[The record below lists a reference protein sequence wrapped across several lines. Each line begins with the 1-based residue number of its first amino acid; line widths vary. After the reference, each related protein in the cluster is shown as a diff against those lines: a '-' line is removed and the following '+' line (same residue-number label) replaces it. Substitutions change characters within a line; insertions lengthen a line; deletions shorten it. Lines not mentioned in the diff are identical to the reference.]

1 MTQIFTLKTDYQK
14 VCDFNQ
20 AFDFP
25 QYDYIQSNDFQNEKC
40 LKLRLA
46 LIEEELSELTTAYE
60 KHDYIEEMDACADI
74 LYVAY
79 GMAYTYKIDSDKFLN
94 NLIKDNNLSLFQN
107 IKNNQTET
115 KTKLDLLDLIFGQ
128 FKKLTERI
136 SLQILTLR
144 SENSLLTECCNL
156 NNKEWIN
163 ALHNLIIYV
172 YDFQVVAKYNSDK
185 IFTLVHD
192 SNMTKLCKTEIEAI
206 QTLQKYQQE
215 FENKKSPYDS
225 PYYYQLTDGTYSG
238 YYIVKNKSTGKALKS
253 INYTE
258 VKLNLTDFVF

>member
-1 MTQIFTLKTDYQK
+1 MTQKPEKTCLSQILTLKTDYQK

-25 QYDYIQSNDFQNEKC
+25 QYDYLQSNNFQNEKC

-60 KHDYIEEMDACADI
+60 KHDHIEEMDACADI

-79 GMAYTYKIDSDKFLN
+79 GMAYTYKIDSDEFLN
-94 NLIKDNNLSLFQN
+94 YLIKDNNLSLFQN
-107 IKNNQTET
+107 IINDKNETEFKIT
-115 KTKLDLLDLIFGQ
+115 NKLDLLKEISIQ
-128 FKKLTERI
+128 FKRLTKFCD
-136 SLQILTLR
+136 S
-144 SENSLLTECCNL
+144 NY
-156 NNKEWIN
+156 KEWIN
-163 ALHNLIIYV
+163 ALHELIIYV
-172 YDFQVVAKYNSDK
+172 YDYQVIAKYNSDK

-206 QTLQKYQQE
+206 QTVQKYQQE

-225 PYYYQLTDGTYSG
+225 PYYYQLTDGAYSG

-258 VKLNLTDFVF
+258 VKLNLTDYIL